1 MIFTKYFCF
10 FFFLT
15 LVKSNDPI
23 QQPKQNFLTCLINSG
38 LNNNKIINSRNKFT
52 RKFEKFLL
60 KKSIEILRLGSKRK
74 VKKIAKSLYE
84 YVCKT
89 DEQIQEVND
98 CCVIYGNELTDLKEN
113 KDLIDRYEKL
123 VCDWSNEDKNLP
135 TVLREDNMTI
145 DEGYELGDTCQIVVL
160 TGDTEDTD
168 RIKLDRYN

>member
-60 KKSIEILRLGSKRK
+60 KKSIEILRL
-74 VKKIAKSLYE
+74 
-84 YVCKT
+84 

>member
-38 LNNNKIINSRNKFT
+38 LNNNKIIN
-52 RKFEKFLL
+52 
-60 KKSIEILRLGSKRK
+60 
-74 VKKIAKSLYE
+74 
-84 YVCKT
+84 
-89 DEQIQEVND
+89 EQIQEVND